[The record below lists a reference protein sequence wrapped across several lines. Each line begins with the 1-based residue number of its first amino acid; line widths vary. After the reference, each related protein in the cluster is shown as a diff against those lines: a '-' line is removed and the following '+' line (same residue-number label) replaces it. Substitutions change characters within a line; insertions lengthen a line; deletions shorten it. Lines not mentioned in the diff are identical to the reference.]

1 MSDSLSNNEQ
11 ILHDFHV
18 GKKEQFAARII
29 FFVSGFGISTWA
41 PMIPIIKERL
51 NIGSDILGILLL
63 CIGISSFLMMPVA
76 GLFAR
81 RFGCKQVLRFMGIL
95 LGLEIIILSM
105 LPNIYMYAIF
115 LLFLGAIAGILNV
128 NMNIHAVIVEKL
140 SKKRMMSSMHALWSV
155 GCFAGAG
162 LFSILAECG
171 FNITYIAIIHCIIIF
186 LVVLICS
193 RFFLAYKGAGNE
205 KPIAVPKGIVI
216 IFGLMAVIS
225 FLGEGGMM
233 DWSGVFLTEAKH
245 VDLSLAGVGYA
256 VFSAAMLIGRLIGDK
271 IVQTLGEQRVVIF
284 GGIVACIGYLI
295 AIIFDNFIIIQGG
308 FILLGLGAAN
318 IVPVVFTLLGRQNV
332 MPINSA
338 VTAVTSMGYMGVM
351 FGPAILGF
359 IAHGIGIVAVFCIL
373 ASLFF
378 IQSIIA
384 RYMFKVL
391 S

>member
-1 MSDSLSNNEQ
+1 MSNIESNLSN
-11 ILHDFHV
+11 FHV

-51 NIGSDILGILLL
+51 GIGADILGLLLL
-63 CIGISSFLMMPVA
+63 CIGVSSFLMMPIA
-76 GLFAR
+76 GLFAQ
-81 RFGCKQVLRFMGIL
+81 RFGCKQVLTVMGLL
-95 LGLEIIILSM
+95 LGIEIIILSM

-115 LLFLGAIAGILNV
+115 LFLLGAIAGILNV

-171 FNITYIAIIHCIIIF
+171 FSITSIAVIHCVIIF
-186 LVVLICS
+186 LVILFFS

-205 KPIAVPKGIVI
+205 KAIAIPKGIVI
-216 IFGLMAVIS
+216 IFGIMAVIS

-233 DWSGVFLTEAKH
+233 DWSGVFLTEDKG

-256 VFSAAMLIGRLIGDK
+256 VFSASMLVGRLIGDK
-271 IVQTLGEQRVVIF
+271 VVQTLGEKRVVIF
-284 GGIVACIGYLI
+284 GGIIASIGYI
-295 AIIFDNFIIIQGG
+295 MAIIFNEFMIMQCG

-338 VTAVTSMGYMGVM
+338 VTAVTSMGYLGVM

-359 IAHGIGIVAVFCIL
+359 IAHGIGITAVFCIL
-373 ASLFF
+373 AGLFLL
-378 IQSIIA
+378 QSIIA